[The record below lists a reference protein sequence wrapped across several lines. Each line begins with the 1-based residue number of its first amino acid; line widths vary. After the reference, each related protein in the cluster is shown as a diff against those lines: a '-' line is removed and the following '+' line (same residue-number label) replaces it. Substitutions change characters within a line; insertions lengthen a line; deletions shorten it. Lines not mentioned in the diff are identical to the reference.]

1 MTPRAAPMVGV
12 IVPTRNKAARL
23 RLMLRSLAHQDPVP
37 DTEVIIVDDGCT
49 DDTADVVAAAVHEL
63 VMPLRVVAGPR
74 RGRAAARNCGATA
87 TTARRV
93 LFLDDDIL
101 VAPGFLAAHADPAH
115 AVPLIE
121 PGPGGARDLLVH
133 GPLRESPRAETIV
146 AHTPADPYAAVVGG
160 DYGRT
165 VQNALEQLVTGMASG
180 QYPRFA
186 PWLAGVGANMSVP
199 ADAWRA
205 LGGFDEEFGTTWGC
219 EDLEFGYRL
228 VAAGCVPAVAAG
240 AQGFHLTHARPQRW
254 AEHKINLDRFAR
266 LHPVAEVRSL
276 SGLLCPRGSP
286 EAYLKALGTTEAST
300 PESPLG
306 TPTGGSPQ

>member
-1 MTPRAAPMVGV
+1 MPQRRISVFRNWISFSGFTVMVG
-12 IVPTRNKAARL
+12 
-23 RLMLRSLAHQDPVP
+23 SLFSFLLLLLLDSMAHFANPYVGIL
-37 DTEVIIVDDGCT
+37 TY
-49 DDTADVVAAAVHEL
+49 
-63 VMPLRVVAGPR
+63 
-74 RGRAAARNCGATA
+74 
-87 TTARRV
+87 
-93 LFLDDDIL
+93 L

-199 ADAWRA
+199 GIQDGV
-205 LGGFDEEFGTTWGC
+205 LSPT
-219 EDLEFGYRL
+219 
-228 VAAGCVPAVAAG
+228 
-240 AQGFHLTHARPQRW
+240 
-254 AEHKINLDRFAR
+254 
-266 LHPVAEVRSL
+266 RS
-276 SGLLCPRGSP
+276 S
-286 EAYLKALGTTEAST
+286 A
-300 PESPLG
+300 
-306 TPTGGSPQ
+306 PTRR